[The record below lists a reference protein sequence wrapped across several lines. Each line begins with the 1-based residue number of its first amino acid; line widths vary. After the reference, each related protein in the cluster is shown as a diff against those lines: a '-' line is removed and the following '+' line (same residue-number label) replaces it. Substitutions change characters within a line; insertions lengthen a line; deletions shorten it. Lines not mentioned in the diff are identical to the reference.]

1 MNPHDL
7 PSRPAPPEAPFAA
20 PWQAR
25 AFALTVAAH
34 DSGLFTWT
42 EWSAELGRA
51 LEGSAQ
57 DGSDYYDRWLLALE
71 ALMARK
77 AERTT

>member
-1 MNPHDL
+1 MSPHEL
-7 PSRPAPPEAPFAA
+7 PPPSAPPDAPFAA

-34 DSGLFTWT
+34 EAGLFTWP

-51 LEGSAQ
+51 LEGSAI
-57 DGSDYYDRWLLALE
+57 DGADYYDRWLLALE

-77 AERTT
+77 AAGEV